1 MEKGTN
7 TRKKLLSIAFKLFSS
22 NSYENVSFS
31 ELEKASGISRGSM
44 VYYFKNKKSLFSEVL
59 ETFVFDKS
67 SVKQVPEP
75 YRHSLIAFYNYF
87 IEILERE
94 RCKLND
100 LGIKNSNEAFFFIEM
115 SALLNIGDFRTKAST
130 WYEEEKAIWCN
141 IIENAIYSN
150 EIRSDIDFNN
160 IADLFERIYLGAS
173 FMGVFSVFG
182 ADLSILR
189 TNFDQLYSIL
199 VNKDTI
205 NNR

>member
-1 MEKGTN
+1 M
-7 TRKKLLSIAFKLFSS
+7 
-22 NSYENVSFS
+22 
-31 ELEKASGISRGSM
+31 
-44 VYYFKNKKSLFSEVL
+44 
-59 ETFVFDKS
+59 
-67 SVKQVPEP
+67 
-75 YRHSLIAFYNYF
+75 
-87 IEILERE
+87 
-94 RCKLND
+94 ND